1 MKRSGGI
8 EAVVPAWGWL
18 RRYQRADLQGDLT
31 AGLIVAVMLIPQG
44 MAYALLA
51 GLPAIYGLYAST
63 VPAVVYALFG
73 TSRHMP
79 VGPPALMALLTF
91 AGVSTLAEPQSEEF
105 IALALLLAVM
115 AGVIQVLLG
124 VLRMGFVTNFVPH
137 PVLAG
142 FIAASVIVITASQA
156 KHLLGVDGG
165 SGHSLVDALDGI
177 ARNIEDTHTETVAFG
192 VGSIVTLLLAR
203 KLIPRVPGP
212 LLVAVGA
219 TLVAYLTGS
228 SDRGVDVVG
237 EVPRGVPTLTP
248 PPLDLDMMSALL
260 PTALA
265 VVLVGYIESFSVAK
279 SIAAREKYKID
290 ANQEFRALGLAN
302 VSAGLFSGFPVAGS
316 FSRTAVNYQ
325 AGARTQLACIITAVM
340 IVVSLLFL
348 TPLLFHMPIS
358 ALAAIIIVS
367 VFRLLDLDE
376 IKHIFRIRR
385 ADGLI
390 MAVTAVT
397 TLFVGIMEGIL
408 LGALFGLLAFLQR
421 TVRPDVTELG
431 YVPDSDAF
439 LGLRSHPTART
450 DPRVVV
456 LRFAASLYYANVSFL
471 EERLMQEVADR
482 PELEY
487 IVIDCRATNSIDV
500 TALDELEDLIAA
512 YRAQG
517 ISVMLTH
524 ANLSVRERIKR
535 AEWDLKFGPDIIGH
549 PTTRTALAAVGL
561 LTGLRASRGATDP
574 TPGS

>member
-1 MKRSGGI
+1 MKSPDGRI
-8 EAVVPAWGWL
+8 EALVPAWGWL
-18 RRYQRADLQGDLT
+18 RRYERADLPRDLT

-91 AGVSTLAEPQSEEF
+91 AGVSTLAEPQSDEF
-105 IALALLLAVM
+105 ITLALLLAVM
-115 AGVIQVLLG
+115 AGTIQVLLG
-124 VLRMGFVTNFVPH
+124 VLCLGFVTNFVPH

-142 FIAASVIVITASQA
+142 FIVASVVVITATQLR
-156 KHLLGVDGG
+156 HLLGVDGG
-165 SGHSLVDALDGI
+165 SGHSLVDTVRDVGQ
-177 ARNIEDTHTETVAFG
+177 NIEQTDSETVAYATASL
-192 VGSIVTLLLAR
+192 VVLLVLRRLA
-203 KLIPRVPGP
+203 PRVPGP
-212 LLVAVGA
+212 LVVAVGA
-219 TLVAYLTGS
+219 TLTAFLIGS
-228 SDRGVDVVG
+228 ADRGVDVVG
-237 EVPRGVPTLTP
+237 DVPSGVPTLTVP
-248 PPLDLDMMSALL
+248 PWDLDMLEALL

-265 VVLVGYIESFSVAK
+265 VVLVGYIESYSVAK
-279 SIAAREKYKID
+279 AIAAREKYKID
-290 ANQEFRALGLAN
+290 PNQEFRALGLAN

-325 AGARTQLACIITAVM
+325 SGARTQLACVITAVA
-340 IVVSLLFL
+340 IVVTLLFF
-348 TPLLFHMPIS
+348 TPLLFHMPIA
-358 ALAAIIIVS
+358 ALAAIIVVA
-367 VFRLLDLDE
+367 VFRLIDLDE
-376 IKHIFRIRR
+376 IRHIVRIRR

-397 TLFVGIMEGIL
+397 TMFVGIMEGIL

-431 YVPDSDAF
+431 YVPGSDAF

-450 DPRVVV
+450 DSRVVV

-471 EERLMQEVADR
+471 ADRLMQEVAER
-482 PELEY
+482 PALEF

-500 TALDELEDLIAA
+500 TALDELEDLIEA
-512 YRAQG
+512 YRDQG

-524 ANLSVRERIKR
+524 ANLTLRERVKR
-535 AEWDLKFGPDIIGH
+535 AGWETTFGPDIIRH
-549 PTTRTALAAVGL
+549 PTTRSALAAVGL
-561 LTGLRASRGATDP
+561 LDGLRQRSD
-574 TPGS
+574 GS